1 MDSAGKMDMSLDDV
15 IKSSRT
21 SDKPGKKGGGD
32 AQLTKAVKQRNKA
45 QRTNKV
51 AAARGMDI
59 DAVPVP
65 MARKGAKN
73 LSSKKKIKIKGKGA
87 VKVKPAKASAKGGK
101 ASPGKL
107 TLAAM
112 LQKPLSNASQKSAK
126 GGRGA
131 TPTKGAGGRKGA
143 AQVQVTIK
151 NAGARARRRRRAWWW
166 QRQRGRAGRWRARQ
180 GHRQEGQAAGRRQRT
195 AQGRGV
201 GWVARRARRARRL
214 RRRARRARRRHAF
227 SAIREALS
235 IAGDAREQRGDEARQ
250 RSERGPISDTI

>member
-151 NAGARARRRRRAWWW
+151 NAGAR
-166 QRQRGRAGRWRARQ
+166 GG
-180 GHRQEGQAAGRRQRT
+180 GGG
-195 AQGRGV
+195 GRG
-201 GWVARRARRARRL
+201 GGRGSGGARGGGVRGKAIAKKGKQQGKQQGGSGPRKVVVSGGSRGGRGGRGG
-214 RRRARRARRRHAF
+214 
-227 SAIREALS
+227 SAGGRGGRGGGTLS
-235 IAGDAREQRGDEARQ
+235 QRFGKR
-250 RSERGPISDTI
+250 

>member
-151 NAGARARRRRRAWWW
+151 NAGAR
-166 QRQRGRAGRWRARQ
+166 GG
-180 GHRQEGQAAGRRQRT
+180 GGG
-195 AQGRGV
+195 GRG
-201 GWVARRARRARRL
+201 GGRGSGGARGGGVRGKAIAKKGKQQGGGSGPRKVVVSGGSRGGRGGRGG
-214 RRRARRARRRHAF
+214 
-227 SAIREALS
+227 SAGGRGGRGGGTLS
-235 IAGDAREQRGDEARQ
+235 QRFAKR
-250 RSERGPISDTI
+250 

>member
-21 SDKPGKKGGGD
+21 SDKPSKKGD

-59 DAVPVP
+59 DKVPVP

-101 ASPGKL
+101 ASQGKL

-112 LQKPLSNASQKSAK
+112 LQKPLSNASQKSTK

-131 TPTKGAGGRKGA
+131 TPTKAGGRA

-151 NAGARARRRRRAWWW
+151 NAG
-166 QRQRGRAGRWRARQ
+166 
-180 GHRQEGQAAGRRQRT
+180 
-195 AQGRGV
+195 GRG
-201 GWVARRARRARRL
+201 GGGGGGGRGGGRGSGGARGGGVRGKAIAKKGKQQGGSGPRKVVVSGGSRGGRGGRGG
-214 RRRARRARRRHAF
+214 
-227 SAIREALS
+227 SAGGRGGRGGGTLS
-235 IAGDAREQRGDEARQ
+235 QRFAKR
-250 RSERGPISDTI
+250 

>member
-1 MDSAGKMDMSLDDV
+1 MRRSCGLTHLTLAADVRLARGSV

-21 SDKPGKKGGGD
+21 SDKPSKKGD

-59 DAVPVP
+59 DKVPVP

-101 ASPGKL
+101 ASQGKL

-112 LQKPLSNASQKSAK
+112 LQKPLSNASQKSTK

-131 TPTKGAGGRKGA
+131 TPTKAGGRA

-151 NAGARARRRRRAWWW
+151 NAG
-166 QRQRGRAGRWRARQ
+166 
-180 GHRQEGQAAGRRQRT
+180 
-195 AQGRGV
+195 GRG
-201 GWVARRARRARRL
+201 GGGGGGGRGGGRGSGGARGGGVRGKAIAKKGKQQGGSGPRKVVVSGGSRGGRGGRGG
-214 RRRARRARRRHAF
+214 
-227 SAIREALS
+227 SAGGRGGRGGGTLS
-235 IAGDAREQRGDEARQ
+235 QRFAKR
-250 RSERGPISDTI
+250 

>member
-65 MARKGAKN
+65 MARKGANN

-151 NAGARARRRRRAWWW
+151 NAGAR
-166 QRQRGRAGRWRARQ
+166 GG
-180 GHRQEGQAAGRRQRT
+180 GGG
-195 AQGRGV
+195 GRG
-201 GWVARRARRARRL
+201 GGRGSGGARGGGVRGKAIAKEGKQQGGGSGPRKVVVSGGSRGGRGGRGG
-214 RRRARRARRRHAF
+214 
-227 SAIREALS
+227 SAGGRGGRGGGTLS
-235 IAGDAREQRGDEARQ
+235 QRFGKR
-250 RSERGPISDTI
+250 

>member
-151 NAGARARRRRRAWWW
+151 NAGAR
-166 QRQRGRAGRWRARQ
+166 GG
-180 GHRQEGQAAGRRQRT
+180 GGG
-195 AQGRGV
+195 GRG
-201 GWVARRARRARRL
+201 GGRGSGGARGGGVRGKAIAKKGKQQGGGSGPRKVVVSGGSRGGRGGRGG
-214 RRRARRARRRHAF
+214 
-227 SAIREALS
+227 SAGGRGGRGGGTLS
-235 IAGDAREQRGDEARQ
+235 QRFGKR
-250 RSERGPISDTI
+250 

>member
-151 NAGARARRRRRAWWW
+151 NAGAR
-166 QRQRGRAGRWRARQ
+166 GGS
-180 GHRQEGQAAGRRQRT
+180 GG
-195 AQGRGV
+195 GRG
-201 GWVARRARRARRL
+201 GGRGSGGARGGGVRGKAIAKKGKQQGGGSGPRKVVVSGGSRGGRGGRGG
-214 RRRARRARRRHAF
+214 
-227 SAIREALS
+227 SAGGRGGRGGGTLS
-235 IAGDAREQRGDEARQ
+235 QRFGKR
-250 RSERGPISDTI
+250 

>member
-1 MDSAGKMDMSLDDV
+1 MDSAGKMDMSLDECAAPVAPTHLTLAADVRLARGSV

-21 SDKPGKKGGGD
+21 SDKPSKKGD
-32 AQLTKAVKQRNKA
+32 AQLAKAVKQRNKA

-59 DAVPVP
+59 DKVPVP

-87 VKVKPAKASAKGGK
+87 LKVKPAKASAKGGK
-101 ASPGKL
+101 ASQGKL

-131 TPTKGAGGRKGA
+131 TPTKAGGRA

-151 NAGARARRRRRAWWW
+151 NAG
-166 QRQRGRAGRWRARQ
+166 
-180 GHRQEGQAAGRRQRT
+180 
-195 AQGRGV
+195 GRG
-201 GWVARRARRARRL
+201 GGGGGGRGGGRGSGGARGGGVRGKAIAKKGKQQGKQQGGSGPRKVVVSGGSRGGRGGRGG
-214 RRRARRARRRHAF
+214 
-227 SAIREALS
+227 SAGGRGGRGGGTLS
-235 IAGDAREQRGDEARQ
+235 QRFAKR
-250 RSERGPISDTI
+250 

>member
-1 MDSAGKMDMSLDDV
+1 MDSAGKMDMSLDECAAPVAPTHLTLAADVRLARGSV

-21 SDKPGKKGGGD
+21 SDKPSKKGD
-32 AQLTKAVKQRNKA
+32 AQLAKAVKQRNKA

-59 DAVPVP
+59 DKVPVP

-151 NAGARARRRRRAWWW
+151 NAGAR
-166 QRQRGRAGRWRARQ
+166 GG
-180 GHRQEGQAAGRRQRT
+180 GGG
-195 AQGRGV
+195 GRG
-201 GWVARRARRARRL
+201 GGRGSGGARGGGVRGKAIAKKGKQQGGGSGPRKVVVSGGSRGGRGGRGG
-214 RRRARRARRRHAF
+214 
-227 SAIREALS
+227 SAGGRGGRGGGTLS
-235 IAGDAREQRGDEARQ
+235 QRFGKR
-250 RSERGPISDTI
+250 

>member
-21 SDKPGKKGGGD
+21 SDKPGKKGGDD

-151 NAGARARRRRRAWWW
+151 NAGAR
-166 QRQRGRAGRWRARQ
+166 GG
-180 GHRQEGQAAGRRQRT
+180 GGG
-195 AQGRGV
+195 GRG
-201 GWVARRARRARRL
+201 GGRGSGGARGGGVRGKAIAKKGKQQGGGSGPSKVVVSGGSRGGRGGRGG
-214 RRRARRARRRHAF
+214 
-227 SAIREALS
+227 SAGGRGGRGGGTLS
-235 IAGDAREQRGDEARQ
+235 QRFGKR
-250 RSERGPISDTI
+250 

>member
-21 SDKPGKKGGGD
+21 SDKPGKKGGDD

-87 VKVKPAKASAKGGK
+87 LKVKPAKASAKGGK
-101 ASPGKL
+101 ASQGKL

-112 LQKPLSNASQKSAK
+112 LQKPLSNASQKSTK

-131 TPTKGAGGRKGA
+131 TPTKAGGRA

-151 NAGARARRRRRAWWW
+151 NAG
-166 QRQRGRAGRWRARQ
+166 
-180 GHRQEGQAAGRRQRT
+180 
-195 AQGRGV
+195 GRG
-201 GWVARRARRARRL
+201 GGGGGGGRGGGRGSGGARGGGVRGKAIAKKGKQQGKQQGGSGPRKVVVSGGSRGGRGGRGG
-214 RRRARRARRRHAF
+214 
-227 SAIREALS
+227 SAGGRGGRGGGTLS
-235 IAGDAREQRGDEARQ
+235 QRFGKR
-250 RSERGPISDTI
+250 